1 MAEFQNLQDS
11 EAFLAGGEGRGAVL
25 DGGQEGLALGLQGLL
40 PDRGDIDG
48 LALRLVGHGHAVLP
62 VDRVGVKHELR
73 FDGLRVV
80 EDEHAA
86 AAHDDELLLLVGV
99 KPAHEDVGADARGE
113 FEVRHG
119 DVGDAG
125 VEEIAAD
132 GIDVGRLLAGEA
144 QDEGDVVRGEGPE
157 DVLLAADLA
166 QREAA
171 GVDVLEAADFAGPDH
186 LLQAD
191 DGGVV
196 VQDVADEEGFL
207 LLRGQADQG
216 FAVGAGEGKGLFD
229 EDVLTGVE
237 GPGGEFMVE
246 GGRGGDDDAGD
257 CGIGQDVGDAGGDG
271 RIRIGFGHVVADGL
285 GAVTDGLQDAEL
297 VEVADEVLAPIAGA
311 DDGDAFFSH
320 KINPL

>member
-1 MAEFQNLQDS
+1 MAEFQDLEDA
-11 EAFLAGGEGRGAVL
+11 EAFFAGGEGRDAVL
-25 DGGQEGLALGLQGLL
+25 DGGQEGLAFCLQGLL
-40 PDRGDIDG
+40 PDRGDVDG
-48 LALRLVGHGHAVLP
+48 SALRLVGHGQAVLP
-62 VDRVGVKHELR
+62 VDRVGIKDQLR
-73 FDGLRVV
+73 FDGRCII

-86 AAHDDELLLLVGV
+86 AADDDELLLLEGV
-99 KPAHEDVGADARGE
+99 EPAHEDVGADARGE
-113 FEVRHG
+113 LEVCHG
-119 DVGDAG
+119 DVGDSG

-216 FAVGAGEGKGLFD
+216 FAVGAGEGKGLFH
-229 EDVLTGVE
+229 EDVLAGVE
-237 GPGGEFMVE
+237 GLGGEFVVE

-257 CGIGQDVGDAGGDG
+257 RGIGQDGGRGGGDG
-271 RIRIGFGHVVADGL
+271 DVRIGLGHVVADRL
-285 GAVTDGLQDAEL
+285 GAVADGL
-297 VEVADEVLAPIAGA
+297 
-311 DDGDAFFSH
+311 
-320 KINPL
+320 